1 LEWFLGL
8 LREYISRLRSYTDLI
23 DAIHDIAKRYG
34 IVNPVCLDREGEIG
48 LWLSCST
55 ITLSCDVLFYR
66 YPEFEKPVFYF
77 KIDSS
82 GLDIWMDKDYNDLIE
97 TLSRYRNLVE
107 RCAHVVEEKISR
119 AKEMGEV
126 FLSLMTMLKLLV

>member
-1 LEWFLGL
+1 
-8 LREYISRLRSYTDLI
+8 
-23 DAIHDIAKRYG
+23 
-34 IVNPVCLDREGEIG
+34 
-48 LWLSCST
+48 
-55 ITLSCDVLFYR
+55 VLFYR
-66 YPEFEKPVFYF
+66 YPGFEKPVFYF

-107 RCAHVVEEKISR
+107 RCAHVVEEKIGR